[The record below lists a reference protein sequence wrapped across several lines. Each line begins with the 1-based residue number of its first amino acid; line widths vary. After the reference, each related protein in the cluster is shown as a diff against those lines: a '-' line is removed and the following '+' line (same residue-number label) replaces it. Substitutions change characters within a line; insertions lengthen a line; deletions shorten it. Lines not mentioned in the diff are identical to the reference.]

1 VPCRRSSSS
10 VPQAQRRPCSRLRR
24 PSVRRAM
31 PPAIPTTVAHARW
44 DKYDVEAALRE
55 ASEQP
60 PGTAALAA
68 APGQPSS
75 VDAPMAAGDPS
86 LPAGSA
92 AEAAD
97 MTPVST
103 RRTGGGAG
111 GDGSVQ
117 VRCAGA
123 GLAESDLAAV
133 STRRAP
139 APTPPAYPP
148 VRGSTSPPKPGA
160 AASSGGD
167 GAHGEGES
175 AWREK
180 GNAEFKAGRYAAAIE
195 AYTRYWQLYCAH
207 AFSLIEPLQ
216 MQFNTPILNLP
227 VLESC

>member
-1 VPCRRSSSS
+1 LS
-10 VPQAQRRPCSRLRR
+10 AQQQQRA
-24 PSVRRAM
+24 PSTAEAVQ
-31 PPAIPTTVAHARW
+31 PPAPAKRAARYAAGHTYDRAHARW

-68 APGQPSS
+68 APGQPGS
-75 VDAPMAAGDPS
+75 VDAPLAAGHPS

-111 GDGSVQ
+111 SDSSVQ

-139 APTPPAYPP
+139 APTQPAYPP
-148 VRGSTSPPKPGA
+148 VRGSTSPPLPGA

-167 GAHGEGES
+167 GADGEGES

-195 AYTRYWQLYCAH
+195 AYTWYWQLYCAH
-207 AFSLIEPLQ
+207 ASHRTIADA
-216 MQFNTPILNLP
+216 
-227 VLESC
+227 V